1 MRRTQLTKILAASA
15 LAIGLGLFGLSGAQA
30 APVSPIAP
38 AVEQGTSAGEI
49 ILVAQGCGP
58 GFHRGPRG
66 ACRPLYNCPPGW
78 HIGPY
83 GKRCFRN
90 F

>member
-1 MRRTQLTKILAASA
+1 MKILAASA
-15 LAIGLGLFGLSGAQA
+15 IVIGLGLFGVSAAQA
-30 APVSPIAP
+30 VPLAPVSPALL
-38 AVEQGTSAGEI
+38 QGPSGLEI
-49 ILVAQGCGP
+49 IQVAQGCGP

-78 HIGPY
+78 HTGPY

-90 F
+90 W